1 MRTKYGAKKRKELN
15 MTSSPSG
22 SYASDRPKLG
32 VGRCLT
38 WKTYWSFE
46 LAWAAILMNG
56 KGLEKLWKLSE
67 IFIQGCRANFLSE
80 W

>member
-1 MRTKYGAKKRKELN
+1 

-22 SYASDRPKLG
+22 SYASDGPKLG

-56 KGLEKLWKLSE
+56 KGLQKLWKLSE